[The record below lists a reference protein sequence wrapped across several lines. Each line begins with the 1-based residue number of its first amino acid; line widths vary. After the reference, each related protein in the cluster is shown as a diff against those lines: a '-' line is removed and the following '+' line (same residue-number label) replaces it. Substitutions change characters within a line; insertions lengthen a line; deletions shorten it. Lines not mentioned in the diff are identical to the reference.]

1 MLKQIHLA
9 LPPAAGRRRTVAAEL
24 AGRVTFARRSFL
36 LMPGFG
42 QRPVY
47 DDYVIRHRRAA
58 AGRALRR
65 SRKAGRERVSEG
77 GMMRLETFMELKF
90 LNSSLSSSSSR

>member
-1 MLKQIHLA
+1 MYGL
-9 LPPAAGRRRTVAAEL
+9 AAGGPL
-24 AGRVTFARRSFL
+24 GGPL
-36 LMPGFG
+36 GGPPG
-42 QRPVY
+42 
-47 DDYVIRHRRAA
+47 RAA